1 MENNGSAAA
10 EGDNWADQVTD
21 LLVDTVDKVRD
32 RTVVPVQKAARG
44 VVYGLVIVVLA
55 IPILVMLLV
64 ALIRFVDHWL
74 PGTVWL
80 VYLLLGLVFSAG
92 GLLTWKGRF

>member
-74 PGTVWL
+74 PGTVWW
-80 VYLLLGLVFSAG
+80 VYLLLGLGLSAD

>member
-74 PGTVWL
+74 PGTVWC